1 MENFNLKNIIPIG
14 LIFPFILLIGLE
26 YFLIF
31 GLDYYNQRLSQ
42 QISNLE
48 TTLTQ
53 KETEL
58 GQGLKTNE
66 AFYVF
71 SQIGNIV
78 EILKNRK
85 SVNLVINK
93 FNRIMPKFL
102 ILKTFEF
109 DAEKSEIKI
118 QGAFQNW
125 QDYVRF
131 YRYLTSLPDI
141 EIKESQPPK
150 LEKNLINFSMVLFLK
165 PSFYKE

>member
-1 MENFNLKNIIPIG
+1 MENFSLKNIIPLG
-14 LIFPFILLIGLE
+14 LLFPFILLIGLE
-26 YFLIF
+26 YFLMF
-31 GLDYYNQRLSQ
+31 GLDYYNQKLSQ

-48 TTLTQ
+48 TTLTR
-53 KETEL
+53 KETDL
-58 GQGLKTNE
+58 DQVLKTNE
-66 AFYVF
+66 TFYVF

-78 EILKNRK
+78 EILKDRK
-85 SVNLVINK
+85 SVNFVIGK

-118 QGAFQNW
+118 KGAFQNW

-131 YRYLTSLPDI
+131 HRYLKSLSDV
-141 EIKESQPPK
+141 EIRELQAPK
-150 LEKNLINFSMVLFLK
+150 LEEKLINFSMVLFLK